1 MRKLASIQK
10 IEEVQPIEGADQIEK
25 ARVLGWWVVIK
36 KGQFKAGDLAI
47 YFEIDSLLP
56 VTSQFE
62 FLSKGQKPKQTITD
76 DGKLVEGW
84 RLKTIR
90 LRGQVSQGLLKPL
103 SDFPEITATE
113 PGIDLTDTIG
123 VYKFDPPLPAS
134 ISGESKGYIPGF
146 IPKTDEERIQS
157 IPELLEKL
165 RGKRLYITSK
175 LDGTSTTI
183 FKYENEF
190 NVCGRTLNYIEDD
203 KNVMWRIA
211 NHYNL
216 KEKLPDGFAIQ
227 GECIGESIQDNRQRI
242 KGQDI
247 YVFYVIDIAKAE
259 YLGLEEMKRFVAEL
273 GMKTVPI
280 IDDNFI
286 LDHTVDQLLKMANG
300 PSPLNPS
307 VPQEGIVFRL
317 YNSTKKVSFKSISNE
332 YLIKYGV

>member
-10 IEEVQPIEGADQIEK
+10 IEEVQSIEGADQIEK

-36 KGQFKAGDLAI
+36 KNQFKVGDLAI

-90 LRGQVSQGLLKPL
+90 LRGQVSQGLLTPL

-113 PGIDLTDTIG
+113 TGTDLTNTIG

-157 IPELLEKL
+157 IPDLLDKL
-165 RGKRLYITSK
+165 RSKRFYITSK

-183 FKYENEF
+183 FKYENDF

-211 NHYNL
+211 NQYNL

-242 KGQDI
+242 KGQEI

-259 YLGLEEMKRFVAEL
+259 YLGLDDMKRFVADL

-280 IDDNFI
+280 IDENFI
-286 LDHTVDQLLKMANG
+286 LDHTVDQLLQMANG
-300 PSPLNPS
+300 PCPINSS

-317 YNSTKKVSFKSISNE
+317 YNSTKKVTFKAISNE
-332 YLIKYGV
+332 YLIKYGL